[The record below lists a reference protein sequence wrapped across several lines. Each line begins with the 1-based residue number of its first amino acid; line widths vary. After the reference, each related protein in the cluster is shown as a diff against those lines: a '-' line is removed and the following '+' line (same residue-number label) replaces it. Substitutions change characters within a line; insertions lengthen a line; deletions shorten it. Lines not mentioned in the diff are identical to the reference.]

1 MSAED
6 AATIRAEQREVSKT
20 NERTLRFRLLSERLK
35 EATARLKAARH
46 EPADVRAKVVA
57 AREIEVQEAQLALT
71 AVTTNSPALDTD
83 WLD

>member
-20 NERTLRFRLLSERLK
+20 NERVLRFRLLSERLK

-57 AREIEVQEAQLALT
+57 AREIEVQEAREALT
-71 AVTTNSPALDTD
+71 AVTISPVDDDTS